1 MRPPRAL
8 PTGLPGRQLAAA
20 LSCAVLTACLA
31 AAAAAVGAGG
41 TGQSA
46 ATHRFVRP
54 TPIAAGTEITHFSPT
69 GRLTVYW
76 RGNGHGHGMSQY
88 GARGAALKGL
98 SAKQILAFYYPGTRL
113 ATLPA
118 SVIRVYL
125 SVAGRDTTVL
135 ANSRGLAL
143 SGYGTMPTRGYNQF
157 RLVPSGSGL
166 AVQGHTSAG
175 RWRTLRT
182 GLPSQA
188 DFSSDYG
195 WVELVLSDGSTTRY
209 HGRVGAVRS
218 GSGELTINRVHME
231 QYVQG
236 SVPREVPASWPN
248 ATLQAQAIAART
260 YADVS
265 RVEAGSGSQYDIC
278 DNTMCQMYGGMA
290 HYDSRGNLLYR
301 DDPAVTSGNGRV
313 VLRYQGRPVFA
324 QYSASNGGATVD
336 GGEPYLI
343 GRNDPYDSA
352 ASGDPYLSE
361 NERVRAAA
369 LASAYHL
376 KSVSSVQ
383 VTKRDGN
390 GPWGGRILSAIVNG
404 RTSAGKAAHV
414 STTGFDLG
422 SAFGVYTDYLRIGS

>member
-8 PTGLPGRQLAAA
+8 PAGLPGRQLAAA
-20 LSCAVLTACLA
+20 LSSAVLTACLA
-31 AAAAAVGAGG
+31 AAAAALGAGG
-41 TGQSA
+41 TAA
-46 ATHRFVRP
+46 ATHQSLRP
-54 TPIAAGTEITHFSPT
+54 TTIAAGTEITHFSPT
-69 GRLTVYW
+69 GKLTVYW

-98 SAKQILAFYYPGTRL
+98 SATKILAFYYPGTRL

-118 SVIRVYL
+118 NVVRVWL
-125 SVAGRDTTVL
+125 SVAARDTTVL
-135 ANSRGLAL
+135 ANARGLAL

-166 AVQGHTSAG
+166 AVQGHTGAG
-175 RWRTLRT
+175 RWRTLRS
-182 GLPSQA
+182 GLPARA
-188 DFSSDYG
+188 DFSSNYG

-209 HGRVGAVRS
+209 HGQVGAVRS

-236 SVPREVPASWPN
+236 SVPREIPASWP
-248 ATLQAQAIAART
+248 AAAVQAQAIAART

-265 RVEAGSGSQYDIC
+265 RTDAGAGSQYDIC
-278 DNTMCQMYGGMA
+278 DSSMCQMYGGMA
-290 HYDSRGNLLYR
+290 HYDSQGNLLYR
-301 DDPAVTSGNGRV
+301 DDPAATSGNGRL
-313 VLRYQGRPVFA
+313 VLRYHGGPVFA
-324 QYSASNGGATVD
+324 QYSASNGGATVA

-343 GRNDPYDSA
+343 GRNDPYDTA
-352 ASGDPYLSE
+352 ASGDPYLNE

-369 LASAYHL
+369 LASAFNL
-376 KSVSSVQ
+376 KSVDSVQ

-390 GPWGGRILSAIVNG
+390 GPWGGRIVTAIVSG
-404 RTSAGKAAHV
+404 RTLSGKAVHV
-414 STTGFDLG
+414 STTGFGLG

>member
-41 TGQSA
+41 SGSPSA
-46 ATHRFVRP
+46 ATRSVRP
-54 TPIAAGTEITHFSPT
+54 TTIAAGTEITHFSPT
-69 GRLTVYW
+69 GKLSVYW

-98 SAKQILAFYYPGTRL
+98 STQQILAFYYPGTRL

-118 SVIRVYL
+118 SVLRVEL
-125 SVAGRDTTVL
+125 SVAARDTTVL
-135 ANSRGLAL
+135 ANARGLAL
-143 SGYGTMPTRGYNQF
+143 SGFGTMPTRGYDQF

-166 AVQGHTSAG
+166 AVQGHTAAG
-175 RWRTLRT
+175 RWRTLRS
-182 GLPSQA
+182 GLPSRA
-188 DFSSDYG
+188 DFSSGYG

-209 HGRVGAVRS
+209 HGRIGAVRS

-236 SVPREVPASWPN
+236 SVPREVPSSWP
-248 ATLQAQAIAART
+248 AAAVQAQAIAART

-265 RVEAGSGSQYDIC
+265 RIDAGSGSQYDIC
-278 DNTMCQMYGGMA
+278 DTSMCQMYGGMA
-290 HYDSRGNLLYR
+290 HYDSSGNLLYR
-301 DDPAVTSGNGRV
+301 DDPAATSGNGRV

-343 GRNDPYDSA
+343 GRNDPYDTA

-369 LASAYHL
+369 LAAAYNL
-376 KSVSSVQ
+376 KSVDSVQ

-390 GPWGGRILSAIVNG
+390 GPWGGRIVTAIVNG
-404 RTSAGKAAHV
+404 RTFSGKVAHV
-414 STTGFDLG
+414 STTGFGLG
-422 SAFGVYTDYLRIGS
+422 SAFGVYTDYLRVGS

>member
-8 PTGLPGRQLAAA
+8 PTGLPGRQWAAA
-20 LSCAVLTACLA
+20 LSGAVLTACLA
-31 AAAAAVGAGG
+31 AAVTAIGADG
-41 TGQSA
+41 TGPTTAIQRSS
-46 ATHRFVRP
+46 RP
-54 TPIAAGTEITHFSPT
+54 VPIAAGTEITHFSPT
-69 GRLTVYW
+69 GKLTVYW

-98 SAKQILAFYYPGTRL
+98 SAAQILAFYYPGTSF

-118 SVIRVYL
+118 NVVRVYL
-125 SVAGRDTTVL
+125 SVAAPNTTVL
-135 ANSRGLAL
+135 ANARGLAL
-143 SGYGTMPTRGYNQF
+143 TGYGTLPATGYTQF
-157 RLVPSGSGL
+157 RLVPSGAGL
-166 AVQGHTSAG
+166 ALQGRTPAG
-175 RWRTLRT
+175 SWRVLRS

-188 DFSSDYG
+188 DFSSGYG

-209 HGRVGAVRS
+209 HGRVGAVRY
-218 GSGELTINRVHME
+218 GPGELTINRVHME

-236 SVPREVPASWPN
+236 SVPREVSASWP
-248 ATLQAQAIAART
+248 AAAVEAQAIAART

-265 RVEAGSGSQYDIC
+265 RADAGSGSLYDIC
-278 DNTMCQMYGGMA
+278 DSSMCQMYGGMA
-290 HYDSRGNLLYR
+290 HYDSHGNLIYT
-301 DDPAVTSGNGRV
+301 DDPAATTGNGRV

-343 GRNDPYDSA
+343 GRTDPYDTA

-361 NERVRAAA
+361 NEQVQAAS
-369 LASAYHL
+369 LASAYQL

-383 VTKRDGN
+383 VTKRDGI
-390 GPWGGRILSAIVNG
+390 GPWGGRIVGAIVNG
-404 RTSAGKAAHV
+404 VTFSGKAAHV

-422 SAFGVYTDYLRIGS
+422 SALGVYTDYLRVGS